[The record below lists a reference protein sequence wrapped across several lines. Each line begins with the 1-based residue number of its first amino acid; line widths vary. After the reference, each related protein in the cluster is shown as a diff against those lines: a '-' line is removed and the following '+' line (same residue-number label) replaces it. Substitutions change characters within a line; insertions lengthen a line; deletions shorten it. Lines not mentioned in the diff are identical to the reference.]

1 MESCCNQ
8 MIAIMENGPFLTKE
22 QRAAHTGP
30 LKLAADSIR
39 ANFMPLAHAV
49 VTPFLGTT
57 EAVKADSTKYLAD
70 DFAMK
75 LPAQL
80 RNFLPGDQQA
90 RLVSHWYCV

>member
-1 MESCCNQ
+1 
-8 MIAIMENGPFLTKE
+8 MIAIMEHGPFLTKE

-30 LKLAADSIR
+30 LKLAADAAR
-39 ANFMPLAHAV
+39 AKFLPLAHAI

-57 EAVKADSTKYLAD
+57 EAVKSDSTKNLPD

-80 RNFLPGDQQA
+80 RKFLPDDQQA
-90 RLVSHWYCV
+90 RLVSH